1 MYLDIFR
8 SLVDTTGKVRK
19 KKRPE
24 ERQIVGRN
32 IGVLSIKKI
41 CRELE
46 DYKKERTDGGQ
57 AGGQVDR

>member
-1 MYLDIFR
+1 LEIFR
-8 SLVDTTGKVRK
+8 SFVDTTGKVRK

-32 IGVLSIKKI
+32 IGVLSIKNI
-41 CRELE
+41 CRERE